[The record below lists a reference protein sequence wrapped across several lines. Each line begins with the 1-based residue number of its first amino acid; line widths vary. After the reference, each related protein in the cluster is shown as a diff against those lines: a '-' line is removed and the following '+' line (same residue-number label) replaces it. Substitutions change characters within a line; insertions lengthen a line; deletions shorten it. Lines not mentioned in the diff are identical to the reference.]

1 MWCERVCMCL
11 YWNCRKITTATAKL
25 KIIKWNYQS
34 ILRIGREIESE
45 KDVCM
50 CIDVHSPC
58 IGDVIVIFVVVVVV
72 VVVAII
78 IIIIG
83 VEPTHRRQIK
93 KWYRVNVTLLF
104 GWMTYR
110 VFFDFILLLFCWLL
124 PPLHTALSLGTGK
137 RETSHSSS
145 LYIRTNDFVSF
156 PSVLLFLSTYYL
168 LAAIS
173 MCKNVPSK
181 IEWIGRCE
189 NRVRKTMRATEIDT
203 LTILTYLQYISW
215 MLLPLLLFGSP
226 FVYLRR
232 VRMCVRRNCEMYNV
246 RPVRPCFRYIAFV
259 YVAVVDAA

>member
-1 MWCERVCMCL
+1 MKLPIDTLNRERE
-11 YWNCRKITTATAKL
+11 RA
-25 KIIKWNYQS
+25 
-34 ILRIGREIESE
+34 

-58 IGDVIVIFVVVVVV
+58 IGDVIVIFVVV

-124 PPLHTALSLGTGK
+124 PPLHTALSFGTGK

-145 LYIRTNDFVSF
+145 LYIRTNDFVAF

-168 LAAIS
+168 LAAIRCAKMYRVRS
-173 MCKNVPSK
+173 NELDDAK
-181 IEWIGRCE
+181 IESERQWGQQR
-189 NRVRKTMRATEIDT
+189 
-203 LTILTYLQYISW
+203 
-215 MLLPLLLFGSP
+215 
-226 FVYLRR
+226 
-232 VRMCVRRNCEMYNV
+232 
-246 RPVRPCFRYIAFV
+246 
-259 YVAVVDAA
+259 